1 MQPTT
6 LRAAL
11 DAALHAQSW
20 REFLPLRDMA
30 IASLKAYG
38 EALRQADRAAGRR
51 TRHTQATYTVSD
63 VHMVRRQ
70 LTASGVEDTELWR
83 ADAPITLTGWESVA
97 HGLADWCVA
106 HGVDVDQQEF
116 AAAMLWRRNSVT
128 REGAAVCRVR
138 LPSADGELWLVAT
151 VSKEESR

>member
-38 EALRQADRAAGRR
+38 EALRQADRAAGVR

-83 ADAPITLTGWESVA
+83 ADAPITLTGWES
-97 HGLADWCVA
+97 VA